1 MKRIAVKIGSN
12 VLTRKDGTLD
22 ITRMSALV
30 DQVADLHRQGMEIVL
45 ISSGAV
51 ASGRSEIKAGKKL
64 DPVSAR
70 QLYSAVGQA
79 KLINRYYELFRE
91 HGMTCG
97 QVLTTKENF
106 GSRTHYL
113 NQKHC
118 MEVMLENK
126 VIPIVNEN
134 DTISV
139 TELMFTDNDE
149 LSGLIATMMGM
160 DALVILSN
168 IDGIYNG
175 NPSDPDSSVIREIE
189 CGKTD
194 LSEYVQTSKSSFGRG
209 GMLTKCHIAQ
219 KVADEGIAVII
230 ANGKKVMLENKVIPI
245 VNENDTISVTELMF
259 TDNDELSG
267 LIATMMGMDALVIL
281 SNIDGIYNG
290 NPSDPDSSV
299 IREIECGKTDLSEY
313 VQTSKSSFGRGG
325 MLTKCHIA
333 QKVADEG
340 IAVIIAN
347 GKKDNI
353 LPMLLAVDSDTV
365 CTRFIPASKPVSS
378 VKKWIAHSEGFAK
391 GEIHINKG
399 AEKALTAPK
408 ATSVLLVGVTRI
420 EGDFEKD
427 DIVKIMNEEGV
438 QIGVGCTAYD
448 SEEARKQI
456 GQRDL
461 KPLIHYDY
469 LYLD

>member
-230 ANGKKVMLENKVIPI
+230 ANGKK
-245 VNENDTISVTELMF
+245 
-259 TDNDELSG
+259 
-267 LIATMMGMDALVIL
+267 
-281 SNIDGIYNG
+281 
-290 NPSDPDSSV
+290 
-299 IREIECGKTDLSEY
+299 
-313 VQTSKSSFGRGG
+313 
-325 MLTKCHIA
+325 
-333 QKVADEG
+333 
-340 IAVIIAN
+340 
-347 GKKDNI
+347 DNI
-353 LPMLLAVDSDTV
+353 
-365 CTRFIPASKPVSS
+365 
-378 VKKWIAHSEGFAK
+378 HSEGFAK

-399 AEKALTAPK
+399 AEEALTAPK

>member
-30 DQVADLHRQGMEIVL
+30 DQVAELHHAGMEIVL

-51 ASGRSEIKAGKKL
+51 ASGRSEVKVGKKL
-64 DPVSAR
+64 DSVSAR

-91 HGMTCG
+91 HGLKCG

-118 MEVMLENK
+118 MEVMLEHG

-160 DALVILSN
+160 DALIILSN

-175 NPSDPDSSVIREIE
+175 NPADPASRVIPVVER
-189 CGKTD
+189 GKTD
-194 LSEYVQTSKSSFGRG
+194 LASYVQTGRSSFGRG

-219 KVADEGIAVII
+219 KVADEGILVVI
-230 ANGKKVMLENKVIPI
+230 ANGKR
-245 VNENDTISVTELMF
+245 
-259 TDNDELSG
+259 
-267 LIATMMGMDALVIL
+267 
-281 SNIDGIYNG
+281 SNILVDLLK
-290 NPSDPDSSV
+290 DPET
-299 IREIECGKTDLSEY
+299 I
-313 VQTSKSSFGRGG
+313 
-325 MLTKCHIA
+325 
-333 QKVADEG
+333 
-340 IAVIIAN
+340 
-347 GKKDNI
+347 
-353 LPMLLAVDSDTV
+353 P
-365 CTRFIPASKPVSS
+365 CTRFLPAVKPVSS

-399 AEKALTAPK
+399 AEEALLAPK
-408 ATSVLLVGVTRI
+408 ATSLLLVGVTQVG
-420 EGDFEKD
+420 GDFEKD
-427 DIVKIMNEEGV
+427 DIVRIVNEEGKLL
-438 QIGVGCTAYD
+438 GVGCAGYG
-448 SEEARKQI
+448 SEEARALI
-456 GQRDL
+456 GSRDL
-461 KPLIHYDY
+461 KPLVHYDY
-469 LYLD
+469 LYID